1 MGGLAA
7 CEREMQLP
15 PALAAARAEIA
26 AKASSFAAAA
36 AAAAGPPM
44 PMAVA
49 GRAWATFGV
58 TWVSEAA
65 EVEVTEAAGL
75 RVVVLEALLS

>member
-15 PALAAARAEIA
+15 PALAVARAEIA

-36 AAAAGPPM
+36 AAAAHPM
-44 PMAVA
+44 QMAVA

-58 TWVSEAA
+58 TRVSEAA

-75 RVVVLEALLS
+75 KVVVLEALPS